1 MKIRHIIKTMVPKLH
16 PCVIAIDATRAI
28 SVPHFNSKYNKIMF
42 FFVSQMEKVVFENT
56 HLALKAVLEVTPL
69 ASRQAVLQYAKECLP
84 YAMTTDTRA
93 HTKYIE
99 NLMKLA
105 GYLKSDRRALLRI
118 VIGRLVE
125 LDSHLPHQV

>member
-1 MKIRHIIKTMVPKLH
+1 MHQSFQTKEYH
-16 PCVIAIDATRAI
+16 PPC
-28 SVPHFNSKYNKIMF
+28 F
-42 FFVSQMEKVVFENT
+42 QMELAVFENT

-99 NLMKLA
+99 NLMRLSC
-105 GYLKSDRRALLRI
+105 YLKSDRRTLLRI

-125 LDSHLPHQV
+125 LDSHLPHQVRSHLWPWWLF